1 MRKITRVGLD
11 AIESYFKMPFKNVIN
26 ILHLQR
32 KETILSLS
40 QRCKISRDT
49 FQRNAKRLNLK
60 LRNPNEARAIVIEN
74 GKCSKENH
82 WAFGLRKNKSDWALM
97 HSLRMKKNNPTKNKL
112 NLIKANEKHAERFK
126 NNPTF
131 SERKTYLILKR
142 LNVNFEEQKTFD
154 KYIIDFFITDFN
166 ICLEI
171 GSDKRG
177 KERLKKMEI
186 RTLRLNKLGYKVL
199 FVANR
204 QVCLEYIHDILVAND
219 VI

>member
-1 MRKITRVGLD
+1 MRKITRAGLD
-11 AIESYFKMPFKNVIN
+11 AIESYFKMPFKDVIN

-40 QRCKISRDT
+40 ERCGISRDT
-49 FQRNAKRLNLK
+49 FQKNSKRLNLK
-60 LRNPNEARAIVIEN
+60 LRNPKEARAIVIEN

-112 NLIKANEKHAERFK
+112 NLIKANTKHAERFK
-126 NNPTF
+126 NNPTA

-142 LNVNFEEQKTFD
+142 LNINFEEQKLFD

-171 GSDKRG
+171 SSDK
-177 KERLKKMEI
+177 KIKNKKKRIKI
-186 RTLRLNKLGYKVL
+186 RTLRLNELGYKVIYIW
-199 FVANR
+199 NR